1 MNARPAS
8 RPLVLVIEDDP
19 TLGPA
24 LLQRLRLE
32 GFEPRLVADGA
43 QALSFVAARRPDIV
57 LSDIRLP
64 DMDGERIWTKLVAVH
79 GPVPTWFMTAFG
91 DIGQAVRLVKAGA
104 RDYLTKPVDMDALV
118 RTIDALRQ
126 PGAAPGPVSDGAG
139 LGASPAMAALSLQL
153 ARAARSDLPV
163 LLTGETGSGKEV
175 AARFLHAR
183 SPRAARPFVAL
194 NCAAIPRELAESL
207 LFGHEKGAFTGASA
221 RRIGAAEEAADGAL
235 FLDEVAEL
243 PLEVQ
248 AKLLRLIEAKAFR
261 PLGGEADRPF
271 RARIVSATHADL
283 EARVRAREFREDLY
297 YRLNV
302 VGLVVPPLRERR
314 EDILPLAH
322 HFLKEAAARLDG
334 SQLAARAFA
343 ADAGDA
349 LLAHA
354 WPGNVREMRNRIERA
369 VALSELPEIGV
380 LDLFSERGLAAP
392 PAGNVEDGLDAAA
405 REAIRRKVREALD
418 KAGGNRA
425 AAARALG
432 VSRTTIWKYGRK

>member
-432 VSRTTIWKYGRK
+432 VSRTTIWKYGRE